1 MKTTVLVT
9 RTEVEVGRKL
19 KATSLAVAKLSD
31 YAQLVKLK
39 LSALVI
45 ITTAFGYLLAL
56 RNHWTEVSL
65 HWALT
70 LVGAFLIVGAA
81 NAFNQVLERD
91 LDALMARTMNRPLP
105 SRRMGVAEA
114 VFAATLMATSG
125 LTVLT
130 LTTNWLTVILASVAF
145 SLYIFSYTPLKRKTE
160 FCTLIGA
167 ISGAIPPVMGWT
179 AVRNELS
186 PETLALFALQFLWQ
200 FPHFWAIAW
209 LYREDYRKVGFKAL
223 PVRGDPESVTR
234 QTFYYTVATI
244 LVSAYP
250 ILTGKVN
257 LLYAVG
263 WSVLGIWFLKSALKF
278 CQQPTKRASKNL
290 LMVADIYLP
299 LLLTLWL
306 LTAVK

>member
-91 LDALMARTMNRPLP
+91 LDALMARTMNRP
-105 SRRMGVAEA
+105 
-114 VFAATLMATSG
+114 FAFGKDGSCGSG
-125 LTVLT
+125 FRC
-130 LTTNWLTVILASVAF
+130 NIDGDF
-145 SLYIFSYTPLKRKTE
+145 
-160 FCTLIGA
+160 
-167 ISGAIPPVMGWT
+167 
-179 AVRNELS
+179 
-186 PETLALFALQFLWQ
+186 
-200 FPHFWAIAW
+200 
-209 LYREDYRKVGFKAL
+209 GFDCFDAHH
-223 PVRGDPESVTR
+223 
-234 QTFYYTVATI
+234 
-244 LVSAYP
+244 
-250 ILTGKVN
+250 
-257 LLYAVG
+257 
-263 WSVLGIWFLKSALKF
+263 
-278 CQQPTKRASKNL
+278 
-290 LMVADIYLP
+290 
-299 LLLTLWL
+299 
-306 LTAVK
+306 